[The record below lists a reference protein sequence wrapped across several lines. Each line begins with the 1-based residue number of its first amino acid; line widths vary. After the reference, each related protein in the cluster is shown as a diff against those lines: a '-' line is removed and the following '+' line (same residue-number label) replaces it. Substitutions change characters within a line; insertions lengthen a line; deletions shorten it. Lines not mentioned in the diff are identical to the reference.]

1 MKKITKLVGM
11 CAMATLTSSAFAQAQ
26 NFEGFSVYAS
36 TGYNSWKSGLSN
48 YITGGDTVTG
58 ATFDSVEGGGTPLFL
73 GLEYTLPIDKEFTL
87 GISWESDM
95 LDGKADTGVAN
106 DVSGAKLRDYTHVV
120 KSGAYQI
127 SLKPGFVMAPNT
139 LLYGK
144 LGYYSLTSSIGEV
157 GETPDSF
164 TSTGYGLGVGV
175 KQMLSKNI
183 FGFGEFS
190 TRIGTTKNQTDGL
203 GDTIDLKVDG
213 MSALVGIGIKF

>member
-48 YITGGDTVTG
+48 YITGGVPTG
-58 ATFDSVEGGGTPLFL
+58 FAFDSVEGGGTPLFL
-73 GLEYTLPIDKEFTL
+73 GLEYTLPIDKEFTF
-87 GISWESDM
+87 GISWETDM
-95 LDGKADTGVAN
+95 LDGKTGTGALN
-106 DVSGAKLRDYTHVV
+106 FNGAKAGDYTHVV

-127 SLKPGFVMAPNT
+127 SLKPGVVMAPNT

-144 LGYYSLTSSIGEV
+144 LGYYSLTSSIGA
-157 GETPDSF
+157 GGQTPLSY
-164 TSTGYGLGVGV
+164 TSTGYGLGAGI

-190 TRIGTTKNQTDGL
+190 TRIGTTKNQTGGG
-203 GDTIDLKVDG
+203 GDTIDIKVDG
-213 MSALVGIGIKF
+213 MSALVGVGVKF